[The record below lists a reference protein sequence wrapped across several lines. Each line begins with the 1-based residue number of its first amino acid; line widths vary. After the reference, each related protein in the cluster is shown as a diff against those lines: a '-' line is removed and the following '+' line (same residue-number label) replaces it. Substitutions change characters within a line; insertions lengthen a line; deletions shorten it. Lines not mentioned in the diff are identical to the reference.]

1 MKPHLPIYTRLPN
14 TLLRYEDERFT
25 DRSGN
30 SGVDRVAVYLDRNEK
45 EQRMTAQIIW
55 DKSKQRAKERLI

>member
-1 MKPHLPIYTRLPN
+1 MKPHLPLYTRAPN

-30 SGVDRVAVYLDRNEK
+30 SGVDRVAVYLDRNGK

-55 DKSKQRAKERLI
+55 DKEH